1 MTSTL
6 GDTEH
11 ISTLEDRTMEITQS
25 HNKEKNVFNV
35 KITLLVIS
43 GVTCI
48 NIHIIGVPEERWGS
62 KMYLMNLWH
71 KVMKGKNMQPRILYP
86 ARLSFR
92 IEGKIKNS
100 DKQKWKVFLNTKPT
114 LEENVKGSSVRGKEK
129 DLTRNYRKG
138 QSH

>member
-1 MTSTL
+1 M
-6 GDTEH
+6 
-11 ISTLEDRTMEITQS
+11 
-25 HNKEKNVFNV
+25 F
-35 KITLLVIS
+35 
-43 GVTCI
+43 
-48 NIHIIGVPEERWGS
+48 
-62 KMYLMNLWH
+62 
-71 KVMKGKNMQPRILYP
+71 KVLRGKNLQTRAFYP

-92 IEGKIKNS
+92 IEGKIQNS